1 MIHFISSPKRQP
13 VDLADQG
20 NSADSGRKR
29 PHRLLLKLVLI
40 PGLFIL
46 LFPIVTVA
54 QERLPKVVESVDG
67 KLVEVVDPNG
77 PQAEA
82 GTPVKRSSGIPSTPE
97 DIIREMG
104 YFLLP
109 FVIASIIS
117 MWFTIE
123 RLVILRSGRVIPKH
137 FVSRFMKLLQESKL
151 NARSA
156 LKLCEENPSPI
167 ASVFAHGVRKW
178 GKPSVEVEQAII
190 DGGER
195 QLSQLRKHL
204 RVINGVATVA
214 PLMGLLGTVIG
225 MIQAFNEIA
234 NSSAMGKA
242 EELAVGIAMALLTT
256 AFGLGIAIPSLIMY
270 MYLAGR
276 VDALVME
283 MDQNAQDLVHLIS
296 AEGLAAHAASR
307 KTAAAS
313 APTPKAK
320 PDKTTSAS

>member
-1 MIHFISSPKRQP
+1 MINYSSSQKLQFGDRP
-13 VDLADQG
+13 DQG
-20 NSADSGRKR
+20 EQSVPDHRVQ
-29 PHRLLLKLVLI
+29 RLLLKLVLI
-40 PGLFIL
+40 PGLFFL
-46 LFPIVTVA
+46 LFPISAEA
-54 QERLPKVVESVDG
+54 QERLPKVVESIGDE
-67 KLVEVVDPNG
+67 LVEVIDPNG
-77 PQAEA
+77 PQPEDISPA
-82 GTPVKRSSGIPSTPE
+82 KRSSGIPSTPE
-97 DIIREMG
+97 EIIREMG
-104 YFLLP
+104 YFMLP

-117 MWFTIE
+117 MWFIIE
-123 RLVILRSGRVIPKH
+123 RLVILRSGRVIPRH
-137 FVSRFMKLLQESKL
+137 FVSRFLKLLKDSKL

-167 ASVFAHGVRKW
+167 ASVFAHGIRKW

-195 QLSQLRKHL
+195 QLSQLRRHL

-276 VDALVME
+276 VDGLVME

-296 AEGLAAHAASR
+296 AEGLAANASR
-307 KTAAAS
+307 KTTS
-313 APTPKAK
+313 STPKTK
-320 PDKTTSAS
+320 PNKTTSTS

>member
-1 MIHFISSPKRQP
+1 MITAAHSQQDSSTPDHAVRS
-13 VDLADQG
+13 
-20 NSADSGRKR
+20 SARRLGR
-29 PHRLLLKLVLI
+29 PILMLLLA
-40 PGLFIL
+40 LF
-46 LFPIVTVA
+46 LFPQIAPA
-54 QERLPKVVESVDG
+54 QQRLPKVVEQRDG
-67 KLVEVVDPNG
+67 TLVEVTDPAG
-77 PQAEA
+77 PLPESVAA
-82 GTPVKRSSGIPSTPE
+82 VKQRQVIPSTPE
-97 DIIREMG
+97 DIIEEMG

-117 MWFTIE
+117 MWFIIE

-137 FVSRFMKLLQESKL
+137 FVSRFLKLLRDGKL

-167 ASVFAHGVRKW
+167 AHVFAHGVRKW

-276 VDALVME
+276 VDGLVME

-296 AEGLAAHAASR
+296 AEGLAASAASR
-307 KTAAAS
+307 KATTPNTTTTKAKTDKAAS
-313 APTPKAK
+313 K
-320 PDKTTSAS
+320 S

>member
-1 MIHFISSPKRQP
+1 MINFISSQKLQFGDRP
-13 VDLADQG
+13 DQG
-20 NSADSGRKR
+20 ERSGPDHRAQ
-29 PHRLLLKLVLI
+29 RLLLKLVLI
-40 PGLFIL
+40 PGLLFL
-46 LFPIVTVA
+46 LFPISAEA
-54 QERLPKVVESVDG
+54 QERLPKVVESVGDE
-67 KLVEVVDPNG
+67 LVEVIDPNG
-77 PQAEA
+77 PQPGDVSPA
-82 GTPVKRSSGIPSTPE
+82 KRSSGIPSTPE
-97 DIIREMG
+97 EIIREMG
-104 YFLLP
+104 YFMLP

-117 MWFTIE
+117 MWFIIE
-123 RLVILRSGRVIPKH
+123 RLVILRSGRVIPRH
-137 FVSRFMKLLQESKL
+137 FVSRFLKLLKDGKL

-195 QLSQLRKHL
+195 QLSQLRRHL

-276 VDALVME
+276 VD
-283 MDQNAQDLVHLIS
+283 
-296 AEGLAAHAASR
+296 
-307 KTAAAS
+307 
-313 APTPKAK
+313 
-320 PDKTTSAS
+320 

>member
-1 MIHFISSPKRQP
+1 MINYISSQKLQFG
-13 VDLADQG
+13 DLPDHGKQ
-20 NSADSGRKR
+20 SGPDHRVQ
-29 PHRLLLKLVLI
+29 RLLLKLVLI
-40 PGLFIL
+40 PGLLFL
-46 LFPIVTVA
+46 LFPISTEA
-54 QERLPKVVESVDG
+54 QERLPKVVESVGD
-67 KLVEVVDPNG
+67 KLVEVIDPNG
-77 PQAEA
+77 PQPEDISPA
-82 GTPVKRSSGIPSTPE
+82 KRSSGIPSTPE
-97 DIIREMG
+97 EIIREMG
-104 YFLLP
+104 YFMLP

-117 MWFTIE
+117 MWFIIE
-123 RLVILRSGRVIPKH
+123 RLVILRSGRVIPRH
-137 FVSRFMKLLQESKL
+137 FVSRFLKLLKDGKL

-195 QLSQLRKHL
+195 QLSQLRRHL

-270 MYLAGR
+270 MFLAGR

-296 AEGLAAHAASR
+296 AEGLAANAKR
-307 KTAAAS
+307 KTATV
-313 APTPKAK
+313 PTPKPK
-320 PDKTTSAS
+320 PNKTTSTS

>member
-1 MIHFISSPKRQP
+1 MINFTSSPKQP
-13 VDLADQG
+13 
-20 NSADSGRKR
+20 SADPSEQRSGTNHCYAGCFRS
-29 PHRLLLKLVLI
+29 LLLLTLI
-40 PGLFIL
+40 FACMIQL
-46 LFPIVTVA
+46 LSGTVEA
-54 QERLPKVVESVDG
+54 QERLPKVVTPVDG
-67 KLVEVVDPNG
+67 KLVEVQDPKG
-77 PQAEA
+77 PLPEA
-82 GTPVKRSSGIPSTPE
+82 GKPAKRSTVIPSTPE
-97 DIIREMG
+97 DIIQEMG
-104 YFLLP
+104 YFILP

-117 MWFTIE
+117 MWFIIE
-123 RLVILRSGRVIPKH
+123 RLVILRSGRVIPRH
-137 FVSRFMKLLQESKL
+137 FVSRFLKLLKDGKL

-276 VDALVME
+276 VDGLVME

-296 AEGLAAHAASR
+296 AEGLAANAASR
-307 KTAAAS
+307 KTATV
-313 APTPKAK
+313 PTPKAK
-320 PDKTTSAS
+320 PDKTTSKS

>member
-1 MIHFISSPKRQP
+1 MINAFPSQQITRLPGQNQRWNPIRCGFAFSLILVSALCMFP
-13 VDLADQG
+13 ADT
-20 NSADSGRKR
+20 S
-29 PHRLLLKLVLI
+29 
-40 PGLFIL
+40 
-46 LFPIVTVA
+46 A
-54 QERLPKVVESVDG
+54 QERLPKVVEQVDG
-67 KLVEVVDPNG
+67 KLVEAADPNG
-77 PQAEA
+77 PLPESLEA
-82 GTPVKRSSGIPSTPE
+82 VTKRKAVIPSTPE
-97 DIIREMG
+97 DIIQEMG
-104 YFLLP
+104 YFILP

-117 MWFTIE
+117 MWFIIE
-123 RLVILRSGRVIPKH
+123 RLVILRSGRVIPRY
-137 FVSRFMKLLQESKL
+137 FVSRFLKLLKDGKL

-167 ASVFAHGVRKW
+167 ASVFAHGIRKW

-276 VDALVME
+276 VDGLVME

-296 AEGLAAHAASR
+296 AEGLAASAASR
-307 KTAAAS
+307 KTASTTAKPKPKESKAAS
-313 APTPKAK
+313 
-320 PDKTTSAS
+320 TS

>member
-1 MIHFISSPKRQP
+1 MINFISSPKRQS
-13 VDLADQG
+13 VDLPDHG
-20 NSADSGRKR
+20 RPADSGLRR
-29 PHRLLLKLVLI
+29 PYRFLLKLVLI
-40 PGLFIL
+40 PGLFLL
-46 LFPIVTVA
+46 LFPIVTEA

-77 PQAEA
+77 PQPE
-82 GTPVKRSSGIPSTPE
+82 GGPPVKRGSGIPSTPE

-123 RLVILRSGRVIPKH
+123 RLVLLRSGRVIPKH
-137 FVSRFMKLLQESKL
+137 FVSRFMKLLKESKL

-296 AEGLAAHAASR
+296 AEGLAATATSR

>member
-1 MIHFISSPKRQP
+1 MNYFISSQNQESVAP
-13 VDLADQG
+13 LNQG
-20 NSADSGRKR
+20 QHVGPDHRCS
-29 PHRLLLKLVLI
+29 HRLLLKLVMI
-40 PGLFIL
+40 PVL
-46 LFPIVTVA
+46 LFLLLPLAAEA
-54 QERLPKVVESVDG
+54 QERLPKVVEEVDG

-77 PQAEA
+77 PQPEA
-82 GTPVKRSSGIPSTPE
+82 GQPVKRKTGVPSTPE
-97 DIIREMG
+97 GIIKELK

-117 MWFTIE
+117 MWFIIE
-123 RLVILRSGRVIPKH
+123 RLVILRSGRVIPRH
-137 FVSRFMKLLQESKL
+137 FVTRFLKLLQEGKL
-151 NARSA
+151 NARTS
-156 LKLCEENPSPI
+156 LKLCEENRSPI
-167 ASVFAHGVRKW
+167 SSVFAHGVRKW

-225 MIQAFNEIA
+225 MILAFNEIA

-242 EELAVGIAMALLTT
+242 ESLAGGIAMALLTT

-283 MDQNAQDLVHLIS
+283 MDQSSQDLVHLIS
-296 AEGLAAHAASR
+296 AEGLAAKTTR
-307 KTAAAS
+307 KTAATTS
-313 APTPKAK
+313 KAKPK
-320 PDKTTSAS
+320 PDKTTKPS

>member
-1 MIHFISSPKRQP
+1 M
-13 VDLADQG
+13 DLAYERF
-20 NSADSGRKR
+20 S
-29 PHRLLLKLVLI
+29 RLLLQFIIIPSLVL
-40 PGLFIL
+40 L
-46 LFPIVTVA
+46 LISGTTEA
-54 QERLPKVVESVDG
+54 QERLPEVVESVNG
-67 KLVEVVDPNG
+67 ALVESKG
-77 PQAEA
+77 PLPDGVQ
-82 GTPVKRSSGIPSTPE
+82 PVKRSSGIPSTPE
-97 DIIREMG
+97 AIIDEMG

-117 MWFTIE
+117 MWFIIE
-123 RLVILRSGRVIPKH
+123 RLVILRTARVIPRH
-137 FVSRFMKLLQESKL
+137 FVSRFLKLLKDGKL

-156 LKLCEENPSPI
+156 LKLCNENPSPI

-195 QLSQLRKHL
+195 QLSQLRRHL

-276 VDALVME
+276 VDSLVME

-296 AEGLAAHAASR
+296 AEGLAANTSR
-307 KTAAAS
+307 KTS
-313 APTPKAK
+313 APAPKTK
-320 PDKTTSAS
+320 SSKTTSTS

>member
-1 MIHFISSPKRQP
+1 MNNIIRRQNRESIVCP
-13 VDLADQG
+13 DRGQQLGTDRRWLPQW
-20 NSADSGRKR
+20 
-29 PHRLLLKLVLI
+29 LLKLVLV
-40 PGLFIL
+40 PALIL
-46 LFPIVTVA
+46 LMLPLSVQA
-54 QERLPKVVESVDG
+54 QKVVEEIDG
-67 KLVEVVDPNG
+67 KLVEVIDPNG
-77 PQAEA
+77 PQPEA
-82 GTPVKRSSGIPSTPE
+82 DANQSAKRKTGVPSTPE
-97 DIIREMG
+97 GIIKELK

-117 MWFTIE
+117 MWFIIE
-123 RLVILRSGRVIPKH
+123 RLVILRSGRVIPRH
-137 FVSRFMKLLQESKL
+137 FVTRFLKLLQEGKL
-151 NARSA
+151 NARTS

-167 ASVFAHGVRKW
+167 SSVFAHGVRKW

-225 MIQAFNEIA
+225 MILAFNEIA

-242 EELAVGIAMALLTT
+242 ESLAGGIAMALLTT

-283 MDQNAQDLVHLIS
+283 MDQSSQDLVHLIS
-296 AEGLAAHAASR
+296 AEGLASKASR
-307 KTAAAS
+307 KTPAS
-313 APTPKAK
+313 PAK
-320 PDKTTSAS
+320 SKPAKTKNTS

>member
-1 MIHFISSPKRQP
+1 MIKLFRSPQEFSTP
-13 VDLADQG
+13 DLAVQ
-20 NSADSGRKR
+20 SPSR
-29 PHRLLLKLVLI
+29 RLVSLVMTLLVTLVLFS
-40 PGLFIL
+40 PFAS
-46 LFPIVTVA
+46 A
-54 QERLPKVVESVDG
+54 QERLPKVVEQRGDQ
-67 KLVEVVDPNG
+67 LVEAADPDG
-77 PQAEA
+77 PLPESVAA
-82 GTPVKRSSGIPSTPE
+82 VKQRQVIPSTPE
-97 DIIREMG
+97 DIIEEMG

-117 MWFTIE
+117 MWFIIE

-137 FVSRFMKLLQESKL
+137 FVSRFLKLLRDGKL

-276 VDALVME
+276 VDGLVME

-296 AEGLAAHAASR
+296 AEGLAASAASR
-307 KTAAAS
+307 KTTTTTTTTAKTKTDKAAS
-313 APTPKAK
+313 K
-320 PDKTTSAS
+320 S

>member
-1 MIHFISSPKRQP
+1 MNNFTSIQNLESVDRRQSAESGHKRSHQW
-13 VDLADQG
+13 
-20 NSADSGRKR
+20 
-29 PHRLLLKLVLI
+29 LLKLVLI
-40 PGLFIL
+40 PVFIL
-46 LFPIVTVA
+46 LQIPLTAEA
-54 QERLPKVVESVDG
+54 QERPTKVFEMIDG
-67 KLVEVVDPNG
+67 KMVEVIDPNG
-77 PQAEA
+77 PSPEA
-82 GTPVKRSSGIPSTPE
+82 GQPVKRKTGVPSTPE
-97 DIIREMG
+97 GIIKELK

-117 MWFTIE
+117 MWFIIE
-123 RLVILRSGRVIPKH
+123 RLVILRTGRVIPRH
-137 FVSRFMKLLQESKL
+137 FVTRFLKLLQEGKL
-151 NARSA
+151 NARTS

-167 ASVFAHGVRKW
+167 SSVFAHGVRKW

-225 MIQAFNEIA
+225 MILAFNEIA

-242 EELAVGIAMALLTT
+242 ESLAGGIAMALLTT

-283 MDQNAQDLVHLIS
+283 MDQSSQDLVQLIS
-296 AEGLAAHAASR
+296 AEGLAAKTSR
-307 KTAAAS
+307 RTAVS
-313 APTPKAK
+313 TSKPKPK
-320 PDKTTSAS
+320 PDKTTKPS

>member
-1 MIHFISSPKRQP
+1 MINFISSPKQP
-13 VDLADQG
+13 
-20 NSADSGRKR
+20 SADHSDRGKCAHFSYERLSR
-29 PHRLLLKLVLI
+29 FLLQLIMIPAISLLL
-40 PGLFIL
+40 FSDSAE
-46 LFPIVTVA
+46 A
-54 QERLPKVVESVDG
+54 QERLPKVVESVNG
-67 KLVEVVDPNG
+67 KLVEVTDPNG
-77 PQAEA
+77 PLPEDGQ
-82 GTPVKRSSGIPSTPE
+82 PIKRNTVIPSTPE
-97 DIIREMG
+97 DIIQEMG

-117 MWFTIE
+117 MWFIIE
-123 RLVILRSGRVIPKH
+123 RLVILRSGRVIPRH
-137 FVSRFMKLLQESKL
+137 FVSRFLKLLKDGKL

-276 VDALVME
+276 VDGLVME

-296 AEGLAAHAASR
+296 AEGLAANAARR
-307 KTAAAS
+307 KTATVS
-313 APTPKAK
+313 TPKAK
-320 PDKTTSAS
+320 PDKTTSKS

>member
-1 MIHFISSPKRQP
+1 MIHFNRSQP
-13 VDLADQG
+13 QA
-20 NSADSGRKR
+20 SADL
-29 PHRLLLKLVLI
+29 HRQRNGASRCFTGNVSSLLIIMSLAFLSPFFTSSVE
-40 PGLFIL
+40 
-46 LFPIVTVA
+46 A
-54 QERLPKVVESVDG
+54 QERLPKVVTPSGDG
-67 KLVEVVDPNG
+67 TLVEVQNPTG
-77 PQAEA
+77 PLPEDGKPA
-82 GTPVKRSSGIPSTPE
+82 KRSTVIPSTPE
-97 DIIREMG
+97 DIIQEMG
-104 YFLLP
+104 YFILP
-109 FVIASIIS
+109 FVIASVIS
-117 MWFTIE
+117 MWFIIE
-123 RLVILRSGRVIPKH
+123 RLVILRSGRVIPRH
-137 FVSRFMKLLQESKL
+137 FVSRFLKLLKDGKL
-151 NARSA
+151 NSRSA

-276 VDALVME
+276 VDGLVME

-296 AEGLAAHAASR
+296 AEGLAASAASR
-307 KTAAAS
+307 KTTT
-313 APTPKAK
+313 APKPKAK
-320 PDKTTSAS
+320 ADPAASKS

>member
-1 MIHFISSPKRQP
+1 MKNFISSQNRES
-13 VDLADQG
+13 VDRLARGQHVG
-20 NSADSGRKR
+20 PARRWS
-29 PHRLLLKLVLI
+29 HQWLLKLVMI
-40 PGLFIL
+40 PAL
-46 LFPIVTVA
+46 LFLVLPVAAEA
-54 QERLPKVVESVDG
+54 QERLPKIVEEIDG
-67 KLVEVVDPNG
+67 KLVEVIDPNG
-77 PQAEA
+77 PQPEA
-82 GTPVKRSSGIPSTPE
+82 GQPVKRKTGVPSTPE
-97 DIIREMG
+97 GIIKELK

-117 MWFTIE
+117 MWFIIE
-123 RLVILRSGRVIPKH
+123 RLVMLRSGRVIPRH
-137 FVSRFMKLLQESKL
+137 FVTRFLKLLQEGKL
-151 NARSA
+151 NARTS
-156 LKLCEENPSPI
+156 LRLCEENPSPI
-167 ASVFAHGVRKW
+167 SSVFAHGVRKW

-225 MIQAFNEIA
+225 MILAFNEIA

-242 EELAVGIAMALLTT
+242 ESLAGGIAMALLTT

-283 MDQNAQDLVHLIS
+283 MDQSSQDLVQLIS
-296 AEGLAAHAASR
+296 AESLAAKASR
-307 KTAAAS
+307 KTAAVTRK
-313 APTPKAK
+313 PN
-320 PDKTTSAS
+320 PDKTKNTS

>member
-1 MIHFISSPKRQP
+1 MINFISSQKLQSGDR
-13 VDLADQG
+13 LDQG
-20 NSADSGRKR
+20 EQSAPD
-29 PHRLLLKLVLI
+29 HRVQRFLLKLILI
-40 PGLFIL
+40 PGVFFL
-46 LFPIVTVA
+46 LFPMTTEA

-67 KLVEVVDPNG
+67 KLVEVIDPNG
-77 PQAEA
+77 PQPEDVS
-82 GTPVKRSSGIPSTPE
+82 TVKRSSGIPSTPE
-97 DIIREMG
+97 EIIREMG
-104 YFLLP
+104 YFMLP

-117 MWFTIE
+117 MWFIIE
-123 RLVILRSGRVIPKH
+123 RLVILRSGRVIPRH
-137 FVSRFMKLLQESKL
+137 FVSRFLKLLKDGKL

-270 MYLAGR
+270 MFLAGR

-296 AEGLAAHAASR
+296 AEGLAASAKR
-307 KTAAAS
+307 KTTV
-313 APTPKAK
+313 PTPKPK
-320 PDKTTSAS
+320 PNKTTSTS

>member
-1 MIHFISSPKRQP
+1 MINFISSQKQP
-13 VDLADQG
+13 
-20 NSADSGRKR
+20 SADYSDLGQCAHFTYGLLSRVLLQFVLITTVS
-29 PHRLLLKLVLI
+29 LLLSS
-40 PGLFIL
+40 
-46 LFPIVTVA
+46 TVEA
-54 QERLPKVVESVDG
+54 QERLPEVVKSVNG

-77 PQAEA
+77 PQPKA
-82 GTPVKRSSGIPSTPE
+82 GEPAKRNTVIPSTPE
-97 DIIREMG
+97 DIIQEMG

-109 FVIASIIS
+109 FAIASVIS
-117 MWFTIE
+117 MWFIIE
-123 RLVILRSGRVIPKH
+123 RLVILRSGRVIPRH
-137 FVSRFMKLLQESKL
+137 FVSRFLKLLKDSKL

-276 VDALVME
+276 VDGLVME

-296 AEGLAAHAASR
+296 AEGLAASAASR
-307 KTAAAS
+307 KS
-313 APTPKAK
+313 ATLPKPKTK
-320 PDKTTSAS
+320 PDKTTSKS

>member
-1 MIHFISSPKRQP
+1 MINNAHSQQDSSTPDHAVRSP
-13 VDLADQG
+13 ARRLC
-20 NSADSGRKR
+20 R
-29 PHRLLLKLVLI
+29 PILMLLLALC
-40 PGLFIL
+40 
-46 LFPIVTVA
+46 LFPQLAPA
-54 QERLPKVVESVDG
+54 QQRLPKVVEQKEDG
-67 KLVEVVDPNG
+67 QLVEAADPTG
-77 PQAEA
+77 PLPESVAA
-82 GTPVKRSSGIPSTPE
+82 AVKQRQVIPSTPE
-97 DIIREMG
+97 DIIDQMG

-117 MWFTIE
+117 MWFIIE

-137 FVSRFMKLLQESKL
+137 FVSRFLKLLRDGKL

-167 ASVFAHGVRKW
+167 AHVFAHGVRKW

-276 VDALVME
+276 VDGLVME

-296 AEGLAAHAASR
+296 AEGLAASAASR
-307 KTAAAS
+307 KTTTKA
-313 APTPKAK
+313 TPKTKAS
-320 PDKTTSAS
+320 KTTSSS

>member
-1 MIHFISSPKRQP
+1 MNNLIRRQNRESVVCPDPGQPLGADRRWSPQW
-13 VDLADQG
+13 
-20 NSADSGRKR
+20 
-29 PHRLLLKLVLI
+29 LLKLIVV
-40 PGLFIL
+40 PAL
-46 LFPIVTVA
+46 LLLMLPHSVEA
-54 QERLPKVVESVDG
+54 QKVVEEIDG
-67 KLVEVVDPNG
+67 KLVEVIDPNG
-77 PQAEA
+77 PQPETDASQSA
-82 GTPVKRSSGIPSTPE
+82 KRKTGVPSTPE
-97 DIIREMG
+97 GIIKELK

-117 MWFTIE
+117 MWFIIE
-123 RLVILRSGRVIPKH
+123 RLVILRSGRVIPRH
-137 FVSRFMKLLQESKL
+137 FVTRFLKLLQEGKL
-151 NARSA
+151 NARTS

-167 ASVFAHGVRKW
+167 SSVFAHGVRKW

-225 MIQAFNEIA
+225 MILAFNEIA

-242 EELAVGIAMALLTT
+242 ESLAGGIAMALLTT

-283 MDQNAQDLVHLIS
+283 MDQSSQDLVHLIS
-296 AEGLAAHAASR
+296 AEGLAAKASR
-307 KTAAAS
+307 NTPAS
-313 APTPKAK
+313 PAKSKPKPNKAP
-320 PDKTTSAS
+320 S

>member
-1 MIHFISSPKRQP
+1 MVHFLSNQIGQSNIFLDRQYQDEP
-13 VDLADQG
+13 DL
-20 NSADSGRKR
+20 
-29 PHRLLLKLVLI
+29 RLPLRSLLKLFM
-40 PGLFIL
+40 LFC
-46 LFPIVTVA
+46 LFFLTFPVITNA

-67 KLVEVVDPNG
+67 KLVEVTDGSG
-77 PQAEA
+77 PLPESGQ
-82 GTPVKRSSGIPSTPE
+82 PVVRNSGIPSTPE
-97 DIIREMG
+97 AIIREMG

-117 MWFTIE
+117 MWFIIE
-123 RLVILRSGRVIPKH
+123 RLVILRSGRVIPRH
-137 FVSRFMKLLQESKL
+137 FVVRFLKLLKDGKL

-276 VDALVME
+276 VDGLVME
-283 MDQNAQDLVHLIS
+283 MDQNSQDLVNLIS
-296 AEGLAAHAASR
+296 AEALVAREKR
-307 KTAAAS
+307 KTM
-313 APTPKAK
+313 TTKTK
-320 PDKTTSAS
+320 PNKTTSAS

>member
-1 MIHFISSPKRQP
+1 MNNFTGNQNLASVARCQP
-13 VDLADQG
+13 AKH
-20 NSADSGRKR
+20 GRGWS
-29 PHRLLLKLVLI
+29 HQWLLKLVFI
-40 PGLFIL
+40 PVFVLIL
-46 LFPIVTVA
+46 LPMTTEA
-54 QERLPKVVESVDG
+54 QQRQKVFEEIDG
-67 KLVEVVDPNG
+67 KLVEVIDPDG
-77 PQAEA
+77 PQPET
-82 GTPVKRSSGIPSTPE
+82 GQTPQRASTGVPSTPE
-97 DIIREMG
+97 GIIKELK

-117 MWFTIE
+117 MWFIIE
-123 RLVILRSGRVIPKH
+123 RLVMLRSGRVIPRH
-137 FVSRFMKLLQESKL
+137 FVTRFLKLLQEGKL
-151 NARSA
+151 NARTS
-156 LKLCEENPSPI
+156 LKLCEENRSPI
-167 ASVFAHGVRKW
+167 SSVFAHGVRKW

-225 MIQAFNEIA
+225 MILAFNEIA

-242 EELAVGIAMALLTT
+242 ESLAGGIAMALLTT

-283 MDQNAQDLVHLIS
+283 MDQSSQDLVHLIS
-296 AEGLAAHAASR
+296 AEGLAAKTSR
-307 KTAAAS
+307 KTPAS
-313 APTPKAK
+313 TSKTK
-320 PDKTTSAS
+320 PRPNKTTNTS